1 MMSDLVVIAFPAGVS
16 AIPEC
21 LKLVDAMLLD
31 GLRKLTEE

>member
-1 MMSDLVVIAFPAGVS
+1 LHSQPEFS

>member
-1 MMSDLVVIAFPAGVS
+1 LHSQPEFS

-21 LKLVDAMLLD
+21 LKLVDAMLD